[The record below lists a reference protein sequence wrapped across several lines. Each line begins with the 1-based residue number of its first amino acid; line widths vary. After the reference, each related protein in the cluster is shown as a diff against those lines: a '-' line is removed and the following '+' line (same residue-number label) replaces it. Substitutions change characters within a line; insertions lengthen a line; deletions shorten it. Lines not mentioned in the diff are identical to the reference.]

1 MKLYDFLAY
10 AAAEQEFTIIE
21 DGVVLNTGD
30 AVYLN
35 SVLDL
40 SEYAIA
46 DFVSA
51 DDVIIV
57 SVDRI

>member
-1 MKLYDFLAY
+1 MTLYDFLAY
-10 AAAEQEFTIIE
+10 ADSEQEFIIME
-21 DGVVLNTGD
+21 GGIILNTGD
-30 AVYLN
+30 VIYLN

-40 SEYAIA
+40 SEYVIA

-57 SVDRI
+57 SVDHV